1 MPCPDIRHGMLNL
14 YEVSILAAACVV
26 ATLHPKFRH
35 PAIRPYRA
43 VMYAGLGLSAVA
55 FMIHGLVIHGWA
67 VQRMRMSL
75 DWMFAMG
82 SLNLVGAVTYA
93 VRVPEKWYPKR
104 FDIVGN
110 SHQILH
116 VMVILAGLAHMA
128 GLIRA
133 FNFVHSG
140 QDKCG

>member
-1 MPCPDIRHGMLNL
+1 M
-14 YEVSILAAACVV
+14 
-26 ATLHPKFRH
+26 ATLHPKFRT

-43 VMYAGLGLSAVA
+43 VMYAGLGLSAVV
-55 FMIHGLVIHGWA
+55 FIIHGLVLHGWQ
-67 VQRMRMSL
+67 VQRMRMGL
-75 DWMFAMG
+75 DWMMAMG
-82 SLNLVGAVTYA
+82 ALNLTGAVAYA

-104 FDIVGN
+104 FDIFGN

-133 FNFVHSG
+133 LHYIRGG
-140 QDKCG
+140 QDSCL